1 MSNQD
6 HLTEELGR
14 ELHRR
19 VDTLYDA
26 PLTFDDVRGRARG
39 IRRRRRFAAVT
50 TTAAAVAL
58 VAMLS
63 TTLVGGLNRADEP
76 QPAPSPSIAP
86 GASILYDREV
96 TLPGGETVDVDVPH
110 ADVSQFGVLTD
121 GRIVVANQA
130 KQAIQVFAPDGSLA
144 ATYPAD
150 PLLVTMSATDKL
162 AAWIEGSR
170 VQVLESGSAE
180 PVALAHMPK
189 TAGTV
194 PMVDAVTGDHCADG
208 RCRAILSDGTRTT
221 GAVSVDG
228 VRDIAT
234 SEPLRVTDV
243 SPDGETWAVAF
254 LAGKDEQYP
263 CAGLYDPG
271 TAQVTVRSCAANGLE
286 FSPDGEHLLSRFFEN
301 GTFSDVTVLDR
312 ELRAVRKVDPGTRVV
327 SRVAWADATHVFT
340 VLADPAGHRWT
351 LERVAITGGDP
362 ETVAGPVRGGNPEM
376 MSEYL
381 PSE

>member
-19 VDTLYDA
+19 ADALYDA
-26 PLTFDDVRGRARG
+26 PLTLDDVRGRARG
-39 IRRRRRFAAVT
+39 IRRRRRVAAVT

-58 VAMLS
+58 VATLS
-63 TTLVGGLNRADEP
+63 TTLAGGLNRADEP
-76 QPAPSPSIAP
+76 QPAPSPSIGQ

-96 TLPGGETVDVDVPH
+96 TLPGGETVGIDVPH
-110 ADVSQFGVLTD
+110 ADVTQFGVLTD

-130 KQAIQVFAPDGSLA
+130 KQAIQVLAPDGSLA

-150 PLLVTMSATDKL
+150 PLLVTMSSTDEL

-180 PVALAHMPK
+180 PVALAHMSK

-194 PMVDAVTGDHCADG
+194 PMVDAVTGDHCTDG
-208 RCRAILSDGTRTT
+208 GCRAILSDGTRTT
-221 GAVSVDG
+221 GEVSVDG
-228 VRDIAT
+228 VRETAT

-254 LAGKDEQYP
+254 LPGKDEQNP
-263 CAGLYDPG
+263 CAGLYDPS
-271 TAQVTVRSCAANGLE
+271 AAAVTVRSCAANGLE
-286 FSPDGEHLLSRFFEN
+286 FSPDGEHLLSRIYEN

-312 ELRAVRKVDPGTRVV
+312 ELRAVRKIDPGKRFV
-327 SRVAWADATHVFT
+327 SRVAWADATHVFA
-340 VLADPAGHRWT
+340 VLADLAGQRWT
-351 LERVAITGGDP
+351 VERVDITGGDP
-362 ETVAGPVRGGNPEM
+362 ETVAGPVRGGNPET